1 MWCFATIRPPISGP
15 LSTCRTRGTEA
26 RYVSLLEKDGKMEVV
41 IPYSR
46 TSKVAVMTFR
56 SEADLDALEKQAAQH

>member
-1 MWCFATIRPPISGP
+1 MRYDPTANTWETFDLP
-15 LSTCRTRGTEA
+15 TRGTEA

-41 IPYSR
+41 VPYSR

-56 SEADLDALEKQAAQH
+56 SDADMAAVEQQAEQ